1 MLKQYYKKSILLF
14 IVCSFLVEENNAQNW
29 EVDLLKN
36 INSAT
41 HQSTYWKTANK
52 SVYPI
57 SIASPITI
65 LSIGYLKKDKQL
77 QQQGWQNIGALVINT
92 VITQGL
98 KYAINRERPYDKYPT
113 IIYPYQVDNDP
124 SFPSGHTSTAFTTAT
139 TLSIHFKKWYVVVP
153 AYTWA
158 ASVGYA
164 RLYLGEH
171 YPTDVVAGAIIGTGS
186 AFLSQWIIKK
196 YFQKKKK
203 TINKF

>member
-1 MLKQYYKKSILLF
+1 MLKKYFKKSILLF
-14 IVCSFLVEENNAQNW
+14 IGCFFLLQQNSAQNW

-36 INSAT
+36 INSST
-41 HQSTYWKTANK
+41 HQSSYWRTMNK

-57 SIASPITI
+57 SIASPLTI
-65 LSIGYLKKDKQL
+65 LSIGYLQKEKQL

-92 VITQGL
+92 VVTQGL
-98 KYAINRERPYDKYPT
+98 KYAINRERPYEKYPAV
-113 IIYPYQVDNDP
+113 IYPYQIDNDP
-124 SFPSGHTSTAFTTAT
+124 SFPSGHTSTAFATAT

-164 RLYLGEH
+164 RMYLGEH
-171 YPTDVVAGAIIGTGS
+171 YPTDVLAGAIIGTGS
-186 AFLSQWIIKK
+186 AFLSNWITKK

-203 TINKF
+203 SK